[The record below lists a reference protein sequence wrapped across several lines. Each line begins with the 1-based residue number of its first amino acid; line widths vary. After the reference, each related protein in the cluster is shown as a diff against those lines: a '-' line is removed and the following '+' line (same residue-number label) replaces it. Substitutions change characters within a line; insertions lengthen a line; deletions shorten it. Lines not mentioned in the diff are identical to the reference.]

1 MDKGI
6 SSSPI
11 LPGNLRDGYN
21 RFRTAKYPT
30 QSDLF
35 RTLGNG
41 QSPQAMVISCADSR
55 VEPSVIF
62 DTVPGELFVVR
73 NVANIVPKYRDTDGL
88 HGVEAALEFA
98 VTALKVSQIV
108 VIGHSACGG
117 ISACLSAANDKPIG
131 QFISPWVAQLDNAR
145 DLVLETKPSN
155 PQKALEYAG
164 IVQSLGHLKEY
175 PFVDRAISIGTL
187 TVHGAMFDIGSG
199 TLAWHDPNTNAFVNI
214 D

>member
-1 MDKGI
+1 MENRI
-6 SSSPI
+6 TNSPM
-11 LPGNLRDGYN
+11 LPRNLRDGYN
-21 RFRTAKYPT
+21 RFRAEKYPT

-35 RTLGNG
+35 ATLGNG
-41 QSPQAMVISCADSR
+41 QRPTTMVISCADSR

-73 NVANIVPKYRDTDGL
+73 NVANIVPKYRDTEGL

-98 VTALKVSQIV
+98 VTTLKVSQIV
-108 VIGHSACGG
+108 VIAHSACGG
-117 ISACLSAANDKPIG
+117 ISACLSAANDKPVG

-155 PQKALEYAG
+155 PQKALECAG
-164 IVQSLGHLKEY
+164 IVQSLGHLKKY
-175 PFVDRAISIGTL
+175 PFVDHAINNGTL
-187 TVHGAMFDIGSG
+187 KVLGARFDIGSG